1 MTKKDCV
8 TDKKIYLF
16 IYLFAA
22 LYIVYW
28 VGLYIGFRYLIV
40 EGNK

>member
-1 MTKKDCV
+1 MTKWIV
-8 TDKKIYLF
+8 LLDKKKKIF

-28 VGLYIGFRYLIV
+28 FGLYIGFRYLIV